1 VIYTNEV
8 DAVGEYIRSDLNLS
22 SLNASAGL
30 ALAYRLAF
38 LSSSLIVG
46 KGALNIRKD
55 VQATY
60 AFYKVEAQEQDR
72 LEGETFDDLAV
83 DSEFVQARTE

>member
-1 VIYTNEV
+1 M
-8 DAVGEYIRSDLNLS
+8 
-22 SLNASAGL
+22 
-30 ALAYRLAF
+30 AYRLAF

-55 VQATY
+55 VQTTY
-60 AFYKVEAQEQDR
+60 VFYKMEAQEVDR
-72 LEGETFDDLAV
+72 LEGETFDNLAV